1 MQRVGIIANPDR
13 PVVHRLI
20 PELVRQ
26 LSSRSGKPKLASA
39 LAAMVS
45 DENARRE
52 CVVVDSDDLAVEDVD
67 WVIAIGGDGTLLKT
81 ARLVGAS
88 GTPILGVNSGK
99 LGFMMQ
105 TTPGELGDALQRVFD
120 GQYSLDKRLV
130 LQGRIGNG
138 DSGNAGNGEA
148 EGNAGN
154 AGNAGNGE
162 AEGNA
167 GNAGDASAAGA
178 FSALNDIVID
188 KGAICRVIELGIYV
202 NDEYVNDV
210 MADGLIVSTP
220 TGSTAYSLA
229 AGGPILAPDMEAIV
243 VSPICPHTLSNR
255 AMVLA
260 ARDRVRIEVR
270 ADHPDLLL
278 TVDGQENV
286 VIQPGCTVELYRA
299 DHTIH
304 LIRFTDRSFYDV
316 LRTKLKW
323 GER

>member
-1 MQRVGIIANPDR
+1 MNRVGIIANPAR
-13 PVVHRLI
+13 PVIAGLI
-20 PELVRQ
+20 PELVR
-26 LSSRSGKPKLASA
+26 LVTSRSGKPKLASG
-39 LAAMVS
+39 LAAAAG
-45 DENARRE
+45 EKEAHRA
-52 CVVVDSDDLAVEDVD
+52 CVIVDSDDRTVEDVD

-105 TTPGELGDALQRVFD
+105 TTPGDLADALERVFD
-120 GQYSLDKRLV
+120 GRYTLDKRLV
-130 LQGRIGNG
+130 LQGRIANG
-138 DSGNAGNGEA
+138 ASEEAATASTGEA
-148 EGNAGN
+148 SGAGHVV
-154 AGNAGNGE
+154 AGT
-162 AEGNA
+162 
-167 GNAGDASAAGA
+167 

-188 KGAICRVIELGIYV
+188 KGAICRVIELGIYI
-202 NDEYVNDV
+202 NEEYVNDV

-229 AGGPILAPDMEAIV
+229 AGGPILAPDMEAMV
-243 VSPICPHTLSNR
+243 MSPICPHTLSNR

-260 ARDRVRIEVR
+260 ARDRIRIEVR

-286 VIQPGCTVELYRA
+286 VIQPGSTVELYRA

>member
-1 MQRVGIIANPDR
+1 
-13 PVVHRLI
+13 
-20 PELVRQ
+20 
-26 LSSRSGKPKLASA
+26 
-39 LAAMVS
+39 
-45 DENARRE
+45 
-52 CVVVDSDDLAVEDVD
+52 
-67 WVIAIGGDGTLLKT
+67 
-81 ARLVGAS
+81 
-88 GTPILGVNSGK
+88 
-99 LGFMMQ
+99 
-105 TTPGELGDALQRVFD
+105 
-120 GQYSLDKRLV
+120 
-130 LQGRIGNG
+130 
-138 DSGNAGNGEA
+138 
-148 EGNAGN
+148 
-154 AGNAGNGE
+154 
-162 AEGNA
+162 
-167 GNAGDASAAGA
+167 
-178 FSALNDIVID
+178 
-188 KGAICRVIELGIYV
+188 
-202 NDEYVNDV
+202 

-260 ARDRVRIEVR
+260 ARDRIRIEVR

-286 VIQPGCTVELYRA
+286 VIQPGNTVELYRA

>member
-1 MQRVGIIANPDR
+1 MNRVGVIANPAR
-13 PVVHRLI
+13 PVIAGLI
-20 PELVRQ
+20 PELVR
-26 LSSRSGKPKLASA
+26 LVSSRSGKPTLSA
-39 LAAMVS
+39 DLAATVG
-45 DENARRE
+45 EAEGRGE
-52 CVVVDSDDLAVEDVD
+52 CVIVDSDDRAVEDVD

-105 TTPGELGDALQRVFD
+105 TTPGDLEDALERVFD
-120 GQYSLDKRLV
+120 GRFTLDKRLV
-130 LQGRIGNG
+130 LQGRTANG
-138 DSGNAGNGEA
+138 T
-148 EGNAGN
+148 
-154 AGNAGNGE
+154 
-162 AEGNA
+162 
-167 GNAGDASAAGA
+167 

-188 KGAICRVIELGIYV
+188 KGAICRVIELGIYI
-202 NDEYVNDV
+202 NDEYVNNV

-229 AGGPILAPDMEAIV
+229 AGGPILAPDMEAMV

-260 ARDRVRIEVR
+260 ARDRIRIEVR

-286 VIQPGCTVELYRA
+286 VIQSGCTVELCRA

>member
-1 MQRVGIIANPDR
+1 MNRVGVIANPAR
-13 PVVHRLI
+13 PVIAGLI
-20 PELVRQ
+20 PELVR
-26 LSSRSGKPKLASA
+26 LVSSRSGKPTLSA
-39 LAAMVS
+39 DLAATVG
-45 DENARRE
+45 DEETRGE
-52 CVVVDSDDLAVEDVD
+52 CVIVDSDDRAVEDVD

-105 TTPGELGDALQRVFD
+105 TTPGDLDDALGRVFD
-120 GQYSLDKRLV
+120 GRYTLDKRLV
-130 LQGRIGNG
+130 LHGRIANG
-138 DSGNAGNGEA
+138 TPVD
-148 EGNAGN
+148 
-154 AGNAGNGE
+154 
-162 AEGNA
+162 
-167 GNAGDASAAGA
+167 AAGA
-178 FSALNDIVID
+178 GVDAAGADAGEAGAGVVTAAAGTFSALNDIVID
-188 KGAICRVIELGIYV
+188 KGAICRVIELSIYI

-260 ARDRVRIEVR
+260 ARDRIRIEVR

-286 VIQPGCTVELYRA
+286 VIQPGSTVELYRA

>member
-1 MQRVGIIANPDR
+1 MYRVGVIANPAR
-13 PVVHRLI
+13 PVIAGLI
-20 PELVRQ
+20 PELVR
-26 LSSRSGKPKLASA
+26 LVSSRSGKPTLSA
-39 LAAMVS
+39 DLAATVV
-45 DENARRE
+45 EAEARGA
-52 CVVVDSDDLAVEDVD
+52 CVIVDSDDRAVEDVD

-105 TTPGELGDALQRVFD
+105 TTPGDLDDALGRVFD
-120 GQYSLDKRLV
+120 GRYTLDKRLV
-130 LQGRIGNG
+130 LQGRIANG
-138 DSGNAGNGEA
+138 TLPDAAVAAG
-148 EGNAGN
+148 AG
-154 AGNAGNGE
+154 
-162 AEGNA
+162 
-167 GNAGDASAAGA
+167 ASAAGAGASAAGADQDVAAA

-188 KGAICRVIELGIYV
+188 KGAICRVIELGIYI

-260 ARDRVRIEVR
+260 ARDRIRIEVR

-286 VIQPGCTVELYRA
+286 VIQPGSTVELFRA

>member
-1 MQRVGIIANPDR
+1 MQRVGIIANPTR
-13 PVVHRLI
+13 PVVAGLI
-20 PELVRQ
+20 PELVR
-26 LSSRSGKPKLASA
+26 LISSRSGKPTLSA
-39 LAAMVS
+39 GLAATVS
-45 DENARRE
+45 EAEARRE
-52 CVVVDSDDLAVEDVD
+52 CMVVDSDDRAVEDVD

-105 TTPGELGDALQRVFD
+105 TTPDDVDDALERVFD
-120 GQYSLDKRLV
+120 GRYTLDERLV
-130 LQGRIGNG
+130 LQGRIANG
-138 DSGNAGNGEA
+138 TLLD
-148 EGNAGN
+148 
-154 AGNAGNGE
+154 
-162 AEGNA
+162 
-167 GNAGDASAAGA
+167 AAGA
-178 FSALNDIVID
+178 GAASAGADQVTTGTFSALNDIVID

-229 AGGPILAPDMEAIV
+229 AGGPILAPDMEAMV

-286 VIQPGCTVELYRA
+286 VIQPGCTVELCRA

>member
-1 MQRVGIIANPDR
+1 MHRVGIIANPAR
-13 PVVHRLI
+13 PVVRRLI
-20 PELVRQ
+20 PELVRI
-26 LSSRSGKPKLASA
+26 LSSRSGKPSLSA
-39 LAAMVS
+39 DLAAMVS
-45 DENARRE
+45 DDASRRE
-52 CVVVDSDDLAVEDVD
+52 CVIVDSDDRVVAEAD

-88 GTPILGVNSGK
+88 GIPILGVNSGK

-105 TTPGELGDALQRVFD
+105 TTPDELGDALELVFEEK
-120 GQYSLDKRLV
+120 YTLDKRLV
-130 LQGRIGNG
+130 LHGRTGNG
-138 DSGNAGNGEA
+138 AAEDADAGEV
-148 EGNAGN
+148 
-154 AGNAGNGE
+154 
-162 AEGNA
+162 
-167 GNAGDASAAGA
+167 

-188 KGAICRVIELGIYV
+188 KGSICRVIELGIYI

-210 MADGLIVSTP
+210 VADGLIVSTP

-260 ARDRVRIEVR
+260 ARDRIRIEVR

-278 TVDGQENV
+278 TVDGQQNV
-286 VIQPGCTVELYRA
+286 IIQPGATVELCRA
-299 DHTIH
+299 NHAIN

>member
-1 MQRVGIIANPDR
+1 MHRVGIIANPAR
-13 PVVHRLI
+13 PVVAGLI
-20 PELVRQ
+20 PELVR
-26 LSSRSGKPKLASA
+26 LVRSRTGKPT
-39 LAAMVS
+39 LAAGLAATAGEAV
-45 DENARRE
+45 ARRE
-52 CVVVDSDDLAVEDVD
+52 CVVVDSDERAVEDVD

-105 TTPGELGDALQRVFD
+105 TTPGDLDDALERVFD
-120 GQYSLDKRLV
+120 GRYTLEKRLV
-130 LQGRIGNG
+130 LQGRIANG
-138 DSGNAGNGEA
+138 TSVDAAAG
-148 EGNAGN
+148 AGTA
-154 AGNAGNGE
+154 AGAG
-162 AEGNA
+162 AA
-167 GNAGDASAAGA
+167 AADADQVVAGA

-188 KGAICRVIELGIYV
+188 KGAICRVIELGIYI

-260 ARDRVRIEVR
+260 ARDRIRIEVR

-286 VIQPGCTVELYRA
+286 VIQPGSTVELFRA

>member
-1 MQRVGIIANPDR
+1 MHRVGIIANPAR
-13 PVVHRLI
+13 PVVTGLI
-20 PELVRQ
+20 PELVR
-26 LSSRSGKPKLASA
+26 LISSRSGTPT
-39 LAAMVS
+39 LAADLAATVV
-45 DENARRE
+45 EEEARRS
-52 CVVVDSDDLAVEDVD
+52 CVVVDSDERAVEGVD

-105 TTPGELGDALQRVFD
+105 TTPGDLDDALGRVFE
-120 GQYSLDKRLV
+120 GRYTLDKRLV
-130 LQGRIGNG
+130 LQGRIANG
-138 DSGNAGNGEA
+138 ALSD
-148 EGNAGN
+148 
-154 AGNAGNGE
+154 
-162 AEGNA
+162 
-167 GNAGDASAAGA
+167 AAGA

-229 AGGPILAPDMEAIV
+229 AGGPILAPDMEAMV

-286 VIQPGCTVELYRA
+286 VIQPGSTVELYRA

>member
-1 MQRVGIIANPDR
+1 MHRVGIIANPAR
-13 PVVHRLI
+13 PAVAGLI

-26 LSSRSGKPKLASA
+26 VSSRSGKPT
-39 LAAMVS
+39 LAAGLAATAG
-45 DENARRE
+45 EEEARGE
-52 CVVVDSDDLAVEDVD
+52 CVAVDSDERAVEDVD

-88 GTPILGVNSGK
+88 GTPILGVNTGK

-105 TTPGELGDALQRVFD
+105 TTPDDLDDALERVFE
-120 GQYSLDKRLV
+120 GRYTLDKRLV
-130 LQGRIGNG
+130 LQGRIANG
-138 DSGNAGNGEA
+138 PLVDA
-148 EGNAGN
+148 
-154 AGNAGNGE
+154 
-162 AEGNA
+162 
-167 GNAGDASAAGA
+167 ASAGAGA
-178 FSALNDIVID
+178 SAGAASAGADQVAAGTFSALNDIVID
-188 KGAICRVIELGIYV
+188 KGAICRVIELGIYI

-260 ARDRVRIEVR
+260 ARDRIRIEVR

-286 VIQPGCTVELYRA
+286 VIQPGSTVELYRA
-299 DHTIH
+299 EHTIH

>member
-1 MQRVGIIANPDR
+1 MHRVGIIANPAR

-20 PELVRQ
+20 PELVRL
-26 LSSRSGKPKLASA
+26 LSSRSGKPTLAA
-39 LAAMVS
+39 DLAAMVS
-45 DENARRE
+45 DEASRRD
-52 CVVVDSDDLAVEDVD
+52 CVIVDTDDRVAEKVD

-88 GTPILGVNSGK
+88 GIPILGVNSGK

-105 TTPGELGDALQRVFD
+105 TTPDDLNDALERVFE
-120 GQYSLDKRLV
+120 GRYSLDKRLV

-138 DSGNAGNGEA
+138 TSGDG
-148 EGNAGN
+148 
-154 AGNAGNGE
+154 
-162 AEGNA
+162 
-167 GNAGDASAAGA
+167 AGDEV

-188 KGAICRVIELGIYV
+188 KGSICRVIELGIYV

-260 ARDRVRIEVR
+260 ARDCIRVEVR

-286 VIQPGCTVELYRA
+286 VIQPGSTVELCRA
-299 DHTIH
+299 DHTVH

>member
-1 MQRVGIIANPDR
+1 MHRVGIIANPAR
-13 PVVHRLI
+13 PVVAELI
-20 PELVRQ
+20 PQLVR
-26 LSSRSGKPKLASA
+26 LVTSRSGNPILAADLAASA
-39 LAAMVS
+39 GEAA
-45 DENARRE
+45 ARRE
-52 CVVVDSDDLAVEDVD
+52 CVVVDSDERTVEDVD

-105 TTPGELGDALQRVFD
+105 TTPGDLGDTLERVFD
-120 GQYSLDKRLV
+120 GRYTLDKRLV
-130 LQGRIGNG
+130 LQGRIANG
-138 DSGNAGNGEA
+138 T
-148 EGNAGN
+148 
-154 AGNAGNGE
+154 
-162 AEGNA
+162 
-167 GNAGDASAAGA
+167 

-188 KGAICRVIELGIYV
+188 KGAICRVIELGIYI

-260 ARDRVRIEVR
+260 ARDRIRIEVR

-286 VIQPGCTVELYRA
+286 VIQPGSTVELFRA

>member
-1 MQRVGIIANPDR
+1 MHRVGIIANPAR
-13 PVVHRLI
+13 PVVRRLV
-20 PELVRQ
+20 PELVRL
-26 LSSRSGKPKLASA
+26 LSSRSGKPSLSA
-39 LAAMVS
+39 
-45 DENARRE
+45 
-52 CVVVDSDDLAVEDVD
+52 DLAVMVSEAADRRDCVIVDTDDGVAGEVD

-88 GTPILGVNSGK
+88 GIPILGVNSGK

-105 TTPGELGDALQRVFD
+105 TTPDELGEALERVFE
-120 GQYSLDKRLV
+120 GRYALDKRLV

-138 DSGNAGNGEA
+138 ASGDAA
-148 EGNAGN
+148 
-154 AGNAGNGE
+154 
-162 AEGNA
+162 
-167 GNAGDASAAGA
+167 AGDV

-188 KGAICRVIELGIYV
+188 KGSICRVIELSIYV

-210 MADGLIVSTP
+210 VADGLIVSTP

-229 AGGPILAPDMEAIV
+229 AGGPILAPDMEAFV

-255 AMVLA
+255 AMVIA
-260 ARDRVRIEVR
+260 ARDRIRIEVR

-286 VIQPGCTVELYRA
+286 VIQPGSTVELSRA
-299 DHTIH
+299 NHTVH
-304 LIRFTDRSFYDV
+304 LIRFADRSFYDV

>member
-1 MQRVGIIANPDR
+1 MHRVGIIANPAR
-13 PVVHRLI
+13 PVVSHLI
-20 PELVRQ
+20 PELVRL
-26 LSSRSGKPKLASA
+26 LSSRSGKPSLAAS

-45 DENARRE
+45 DETARRT
-52 CVVVDSDDLAVEDVD
+52 CVIVDSDELAVQDVD

-105 TTPGELGDALQRVFD
+105 TTPGELDEAIEQVFD

-138 DSGNAGNGEA
+138 TP
-148 EGNAGN
+148 
-154 AGNAGNGE
+154 
-162 AEGNA
+162 
-167 GNAGDASAAGA
+167 GDAAAAGV

-188 KGAICRVIELGIYV
+188 KGSICRVIELGIYV

-229 AGGPILAPDMEAIV
+229 AGGPILAPGMEAIV

-260 ARDRVRIEVR
+260 ARDRVRIEVT

-286 VIQPGCTVELYRA
+286 VIQPGSTVELYRA

-304 LIRFTDRSFYDV
+304 LIRFSDRPFYDV

>member
-1 MQRVGIIANPDR
+1 MHRVGIIANPAR
-13 PVVHRLI
+13 PVVSHLI
-20 PELVRQ
+20 PELVRL
-26 LSSRSGKPKLASA
+26 LSSRSGKPSLAA
-39 LAAMVS
+39 GLAAMVS
-45 DENARRE
+45 DETARRA
-52 CVVVDSDDLAVEDVD
+52 CVIVDSDELAVKDVD

-105 TTPGELGDALQRVFD
+105 TTPGELDEAIEQVFD

-138 DSGNAGNGEA
+138 TP
-148 EGNAGN
+148 
-154 AGNAGNGE
+154 
-162 AEGNA
+162 
-167 GNAGDASAAGA
+167 GDAAAAGV

-188 KGAICRVIELGIYV
+188 KGSICRVIELGIYV

-229 AGGPILAPDMEAIV
+229 AGGPILAPGMEAIV

-260 ARDRVRIEVR
+260 ARDRVRIEVT

-286 VIQPGCTVELYRA
+286 VIQPGSTVELYRA

-304 LIRFTDRSFYDV
+304 LIRFSDRSFYDV

>member
-1 MQRVGIIANPDR
+1 MHRVGIIANPAR
-13 PVVHRLI
+13 PVVRRLI
-20 PELVRQ
+20 PELVRL
-26 LSSRSGKPKLASA
+26 LSSRSGKPTLSA
-39 LAAMVS
+39 DLAAMVS
-45 DENARRE
+45 DEASRRD
-52 CVVVDSDDLAVEDVD
+52 CVIFGTDDRVAEEVD

-88 GTPILGVNSGK
+88 GIPILGVNSGK

-105 TTPGELGDALQRVFD
+105 TTPDDLNDALERVFEER
-120 GQYSLDKRLV
+120 YSLDKRLV
-130 LQGRIGNG
+130 LQGRTGNG
-138 DSGNAGNGEA
+138 TS
-148 EGNAGN
+148 
-154 AGNAGNGE
+154 
-162 AEGNA
+162 
-167 GNAGDASAAGA
+167 GDAADDEV

-188 KGAICRVIELGIYV
+188 KGSICRVIELGIYI

-260 ARDRVRIEVR
+260 ARDRVRVEVR

-286 VIQPGCTVELYRA
+286 VIQPGSTVELCRA
-299 DHTIH
+299 DHTVH

>member
-1 MQRVGIIANPDR
+1 MHRVGIIANPAR
-13 PVVHRLI
+13 PVVAGLV
-20 PELVRQ
+20 PELVR
-26 LSSRSGKPKLASA
+26 LVTSRSGKPT
-39 LAAMVS
+39 LAADLAATAGEAV
-45 DENARRE
+45 ARGE
-52 CVVVDSDDLAVEDVD
+52 CVVVDSDERTVEDVD

-105 TTPGELGDALQRVFD
+105 TTPGDLDDALGRVFD
-120 GQYSLDKRLV
+120 GRYTLDKRLV
-130 LQGRIGNG
+130 LEGRIANG
-138 DSGNAGNGEA
+138 TVVAAAAGA
-148 EGNAGN
+148 DTAAADAGQVV
-154 AGNAGNGE
+154 
-162 AEGNA
+162 
-167 GNAGDASAAGA
+167 AGA

-188 KGAICRVIELGIYV
+188 KGAICRVIELGIYI

-260 ARDRVRIEVR
+260 ARDRIRIEVR

-299 DHTIH
+299 EHTIH

>member
-1 MQRVGIIANPDR
+1 MHRVGIIANPAR
-13 PVVHRLI
+13 PVVRRLI
-20 PELVRQ
+20 PELVRL
-26 LSSRSGKPKLASA
+26 LSSRSGKPTFSA
-39 LAAMVS
+39 DLAAMVS
-45 DENARRE
+45 DEASRRD
-52 CVVVDSDDLAVEDVD
+52 CVIFGTDDRVAEEVD

-88 GTPILGVNSGK
+88 GIPILGVNSGK

-105 TTPGELGDALQRVFD
+105 TTPDDLNDALERVFEEK
-120 GQYSLDKRLV
+120 YSLDKRLV

-138 DSGNAGNGEA
+138 TS
-148 EGNAGN
+148 
-154 AGNAGNGE
+154 
-162 AEGNA
+162 
-167 GNAGDASAAGA
+167 GDAADDEV

-188 KGAICRVIELGIYV
+188 KGSICRVIELGIYI

-260 ARDRVRIEVR
+260 ARDRIRVEVR

-286 VIQPGCTVELYRA
+286 VIQPGSTVELCRA
-299 DHTIH
+299 DHTVH

>member
-1 MQRVGIIANPDR
+1 MQRVGIIANPAR
-13 PVVHRLI
+13 PVVAGLI
-20 PELVRQ
+20 PELVR
-26 LSSRSGKPKLASA
+26 LISSRSGKPTLSA
-39 LAAMVS
+39 GLAATVS
-45 DENARRE
+45 EAEARRE
-52 CVVVDSDDLAVEDVD
+52 CVVVDSDDRAVEDVD

-105 TTPGELGDALQRVFD
+105 TTPDDLGDALERVFE
-120 GQYSLDKRLV
+120 GRYTLDERLV
-130 LQGRIGNG
+130 LQGRIANG
-138 DSGNAGNGEA
+138 TLL
-148 EGNAGN
+148 
-154 AGNAGNGE
+154 
-162 AEGNA
+162 
-167 GNAGDASAAGA
+167 DASGAGAASAGADQVAAGT

-229 AGGPILAPDMEAIV
+229 AGGPILAPDMEAMV

-286 VIQPGCTVELYRA
+286 VIQPGCSVELCRA

>member
-1 MQRVGIIANPDR
+1 MHRVGIIANPAR
-13 PVVHRLI
+13 PVVSHLI
-20 PELVRQ
+20 PELVRL
-26 LSSRSGKPKLASA
+26 LSSRSGKPSLAA
-39 LAAMVS
+39 GLAAMVR
-45 DENARRE
+45 DETGRRA
-52 CVVVDSDDLAVEDVD
+52 CVIVDSDELAVKDVD

-105 TTPGELGDALQRVFD
+105 TTPGELDEAIEQVFD

-138 DSGNAGNGEA
+138 TP
-148 EGNAGN
+148 
-154 AGNAGNGE
+154 
-162 AEGNA
+162 
-167 GNAGDASAAGA
+167 GDAAAAGV

-188 KGAICRVIELGIYV
+188 KGSICRVIELGIYV

-229 AGGPILAPDMEAIV
+229 AGGPILAPGMEAIV

-260 ARDRVRIEVR
+260 ARDRVRIEVT

-286 VIQPGCTVELYRA
+286 VIQPGSTVELYRA

-304 LIRFTDRSFYDV
+304 LIRFSDRSFYDV

>member
-1 MQRVGIIANPDR
+1 MQRVGIIANPAR
-13 PVVHRLI
+13 PVVASLI
-20 PELVRQ
+20 PELVR
-26 LSSRSGKPKLASA
+26 LVTSRSGKPTLSA
-39 LAAMVS
+39 DLAATAGEAV
-45 DENARRE
+45 ARGE
-52 CVVVDSDDLAVEDVD
+52 CVVVDSDERAVEDVD

-81 ARLVGAS
+81 ARLVGVS

-105 TTPGELGDALQRVFD
+105 TTPGDLDDALERVFD
-120 GQYSLDKRLV
+120 GRYTLDKRLV
-130 LQGRIGNG
+130 LEGRIA
-138 DSGNAGNGEA
+138 SGMLAGTVA
-148 EGNAGN
+148 A
-154 AGNAGNGE
+154 
-162 AEGNA
+162 
-167 GNAGDASAAGA
+167 DADQDVADA

-188 KGAICRVIELGIYV
+188 KGAICRVIELGIYI

-260 ARDRVRIEVR
+260 ARDRIRIEVR

-286 VIQPGCTVELYRA
+286 VIQPGSTVELYRA
-299 DHTIH
+299 EHTIH

>member
-1 MQRVGIIANPDR
+1 MQRVGIIANPVR
-13 PVVHRLI
+13 PVVRRLI
-20 PELVRQ
+20 PELVR
-26 LSSRSGKPKLASA
+26 LVSSRSGRPSLASG
-39 LAAMVS
+39 LAAMV
-45 DENARRE
+45 DDGNARRA
-52 CVVVDSDDLAVEDVD
+52 CVIVDSDDLAVEDVD

-105 TTPGELGDALQRVFD
+105 TTPGDLGDALERVFD
-120 GQYSLDKRLV
+120 GRYTLDKRLV

-138 DSGNAGNGEA
+138 DP
-148 EGNAGN
+148 
-154 AGNAGNGE
+154 
-162 AEGNA
+162 
-167 GNAGDASAAGA
+167 GDAASAGA

-286 VIQPGCTVELYRA
+286 VIQPGSTVELSRA

>member
-1 MQRVGIIANPDR
+1 MHRVGIIANPAR
-13 PVVHRLI
+13 PVVSHLI
-20 PELVRQ
+20 PELVRL
-26 LSSRSGKPKLASA
+26 LSSRSGKPSLAA
-39 LAAMVS
+39 GLAAMVS
-45 DENARRE
+45 DETARRA
-52 CVVVDSDDLAVEDVD
+52 CVIVDSDDLAVKDVD

-105 TTPGELGDALQRVFD
+105 TTPGELDEAIEQVFD

-138 DSGNAGNGEA
+138 TP
-148 EGNAGN
+148 
-154 AGNAGNGE
+154 
-162 AEGNA
+162 
-167 GNAGDASAAGA
+167 GDAAAAGV

-188 KGAICRVIELGIYV
+188 KGSICRVIELGIYV

-229 AGGPILAPDMEAIV
+229 AGGPILAPGMEAIV

-260 ARDRVRIEVR
+260 ARDRVRIEVT

-286 VIQPGCTVELYRA
+286 VIQPGSTVELYRA

-304 LIRFTDRSFYDV
+304 LIRFSDRSFYDV

>member
-1 MQRVGIIANPDR
+1 MHRVGIIANPAH
-13 PVVHRLI
+13 PVVRRLI
-20 PELVRQ
+20 PELVRL
-26 LSSRSGKPKLASA
+26 LSSQSGRPSLSGDLAD
-39 LAAMVS
+39 LVS
-45 DENARRE
+45 EEASRRI
-52 CVVVDSDDLAVEDVD
+52 CVIVDSDDHVVADAD

-88 GTPILGVNSGK
+88 GIPILGVNSGK

-105 TTPGELGDALQRVFD
+105 TTPDELDDATERVFE
-120 GQYSLDKRLV
+120 GRYSLDKRLV
-130 LQGRIGNG
+130 LQGRIANG
-138 DSGNAGNGEA
+138 TS
-148 EGNAGN
+148 
-154 AGNAGNGE
+154 
-162 AEGNA
+162 
-167 GNAGDASAAGA
+167 GDADASEV

-188 KGAICRVIELGIYV
+188 KGSICRVIELGIYI

-278 TVDGQENV
+278 TVDGQKNV
-286 VIQPGCTVELYRA
+286 VIQPGSTVELCRA
-299 DHTIH
+299 DHAIH
-304 LIRFTDRSFYDV
+304 LIRFTDRSYYDV

>member
-1 MQRVGIIANPDR
+1 MNRVGIIANPAR
-13 PVVHRLI
+13 PVVAGLI
-20 PELVRQ
+20 PELVR
-26 LSSRSGKPKLASA
+26 LVASRSGKPT
-39 LAAMVS
+39 LAA
-45 DENARRE
+45 DLAATIGEEKARGE
-52 CVVVDSDDLAVEDVD
+52 CVVVDSDECAVKDVD

-105 TTPGELGDALQRVFD
+105 TTPGDLNDALERVFD
-120 GQYSLDKRLV
+120 GRYTLDKRLV
-130 LQGRIGNG
+130 LQGRIANG
-138 DSGNAGNGEA
+138 TFSE
-148 EGNAGN
+148 
-154 AGNAGNGE
+154 
-162 AEGNA
+162 
-167 GNAGDASAAGA
+167 AAGA
-178 FSALNDIVID
+178 GAAMPGAGAATAGADQVVAGTFSALNDIVID
-188 KGAICRVIELGIYV
+188 KGAICRVIELGIYI
-202 NDEYVNDV
+202 NNEYVNDV

-260 ARDRVRIEVR
+260 ARDRIRIEVR

-286 VIQPGCTVELYRA
+286 VIQPGSTVELYRA

>member
-1 MQRVGIIANPDR
+1 MA
-13 PVVHRLI
+13 
-20 PELVRQ
+20 
-26 LSSRSGKPKLASA
+26 
-39 LAAMVS
+39 S
-45 DENARRE
+45 DEASRRD
-52 CVVVDSDDLAVEDVD
+52 CVIVDTDDRVAGAVD

-88 GTPILGVNSGK
+88 GIPILGVNSGK

-105 TTPGELGDALQRVFD
+105 TTPEALGDALERVFE
-120 GQYSLDKRLV
+120 GRYSLDKRLV
-130 LQGRIGNG
+130 LQGRTGNG
-138 DSGNAGNGEA
+138 TS
-148 EGNAGN
+148 
-154 AGNAGNGE
+154 
-162 AEGNA
+162 
-167 GNAGDASAAGA
+167 GDADDDEV

-188 KGAICRVIELGIYV
+188 KGSICRVIELSIYI

-260 ARDRVRIEVR
+260 ARDRIRVEVR

-286 VIQPGCTVELYRA
+286 VIQPGSTVELCRA

>member
-1 MQRVGIIANPDR
+1 MHRVGIIANPAR
-13 PVVHRLI
+13 PVVAGLI
-20 PELVRQ
+20 PELVR
-26 LSSRSGKPKLASA
+26 LISSRSGKPTLSA
-39 LAAMVS
+39 DLAATVG
-45 DENARRE
+45 EKEGRRS
-52 CVVVDSDDLAVEDVD
+52 CVVVDSDERAVEDVD

-105 TTPGELGDALQRVFD
+105 TTPGDLDDALERVFE
-120 GQYSLDKRLV
+120 GRYTLDKRLV
-130 LQGRIGNG
+130 LQGRIANG
-138 DSGNAGNGEA
+138 TRVD
-148 EGNAGN
+148 
-154 AGNAGNGE
+154 
-162 AEGNA
+162 
-167 GNAGDASAAGA
+167 AAGEVA
-178 FSALNDIVID
+178 GAATAGAGAATAGADQVIAGTFSALNDIVID

-229 AGGPILAPDMEAIV
+229 AGGPILAPDMEAMV

-260 ARDRVRIEVR
+260 AQDRVRIEVR
-270 ADHPDLLL
+270 ADHTDLLL

-286 VIQPGCTVELYRA
+286 VIQPGSTVELYRA

>member
-1 MQRVGIIANPDR
+1 MKRVGVIANPAR
-13 PVVHRLI
+13 PVIAGLI
-20 PELVRQ
+20 PELVR
-26 LSSRSGKPKLASA
+26 LISSRSGTPTLSA
-39 LAAMVS
+39 DLAATVG
-45 DENARRE
+45 EEVGRGE
-52 CVVVDSDDLAVEDVD
+52 CVIVDSDDRAVEDVD

-105 TTPGELGDALQRVFD
+105 TTPGDLDDALGRVFD
-120 GQYSLDKRLV
+120 GRYTLDKRLV

-138 DSGNAGNGEA
+138 TPVD
-148 EGNAGN
+148 
-154 AGNAGNGE
+154 
-162 AEGNA
+162 
-167 GNAGDASAAGA
+167 AAGA
-178 FSALNDIVID
+178 GADAAGADAGTAGAAADQVVAGSFSALNDIVID
-188 KGAICRVIELGIYV
+188 KGAICRVIELGIYI
-202 NDEYVNDV
+202 NNEYVNDV

-243 VSPICPHTLSNR
+243 MSPICPHTLSNR

-260 ARDRVRIEVR
+260 ARDRIRIEVR

-286 VIQPGCTVELYRA
+286 VIQPGSTVELYRA

>member
-1 MQRVGIIANPDR
+1 MNRVGVIANPAR
-13 PVVHRLI
+13 PVIAGLI
-20 PELVRQ
+20 PELVR
-26 LSSRSGKPKLASA
+26 LVSSRSGKPTLSA
-39 LAAMVS
+39 GLAATLG
-45 DENARRE
+45 EEEARGK
-52 CVVVDSDDLAVEDVD
+52 CVIVDTDHRAVEDVD

-105 TTPGELGDALQRVFD
+105 TTPGDLDDALGRVFD
-120 GQYSLDKRLV
+120 GRYTLDKRLV
-130 LQGRIGNG
+130 LQGRISNG
-138 DSGNAGNGEA
+138 ALVD
-148 EGNAGN
+148 
-154 AGNAGNGE
+154 
-162 AEGNA
+162 
-167 GNAGDASAAGA
+167 AAGA
-178 FSALNDIVID
+178 GADTAGAVPDQVVAGTFSALNDIVID
-188 KGAICRVIELGIYV
+188 KGAICRVIELGIYI

-260 ARDRVRIEVR
+260 ARDRIRIEVR

-286 VIQPGCTVELYRA
+286 VIQPGSTVELYRA

>member
-1 MQRVGIIANPDR
+1 MHRVGIIANPAR
-13 PVVHRLI
+13 PLVAGLI
-20 PELVRQ
+20 PELVRLITSQ
-26 LSSRSGKPKLASA
+26 SGKPT
-39 LAAMVS
+39 LAADLAATAGEAV
-45 DENARRE
+45 ARRE
-52 CVVVDSDDLAVEDVD
+52 CVVVDSDERAVEDVD

-105 TTPGELGDALQRVFD
+105 TTPGDLDDALERVFD
-120 GQYSLDKRLV
+120 GRYTLDKRLV
-130 LQGRIGNG
+130 LQGRIANG
-138 DSGNAGNGEA
+138 TLVGAAAADT
-148 EGNAGN
+148 
-154 AGNAGNGE
+154 
-162 AEGNA
+162 
-167 GNAGDASAAGA
+167 DASAAGADQDVAGA

-188 KGAICRVIELGIYV
+188 KGAICRVIELGIYI

-260 ARDRVRIEVR
+260 ARDRIRIEVR

-278 TVDGQENV
+278 TVDGQDNV
-286 VIQPGCTVELYRA
+286 VIQPGSTVELYRA